1 MHIVQTAA
9 HFTNATIVSNPELL
23 QMLPEGIGDGIK
35 QMLDNAYQ
43 YGREGISNM
52 VGAMQT
58 MINLQRSEI
67 CEFIRCGT

>member
-1 MHIVQTAA
+1 VQTAA

-23 QMLPEGIGDGIK
+23 QMLPEGIGEGIK

-52 VGAMQT
+52 VSSKNASM
-58 MINLQRSEI
+58 E
-67 CEFIRCGT
+67 